1 MEDGHH
7 ADSAADPLL
16 PGPALPCAGSAH
28 LEPARLVAEQEARVA
43 QLDRDGRDTT
53 RAEQL
58 RATFRETQAQHIEHR
73 DLVRGEMSE

>member
-1 MEDGHH
+1 MIMDRETQ
-7 ADSAADPLL
+7 LL
-16 PGPALPCAGSAH
+16 H
-28 LEPARLVAEQEARVA
+28 LLEAENHVACGARLVAEQEARVA

-58 RATFRETQAQHIEHR
+58 LATFRETQAQHIEHR